1 VQLPTLNSTSNN
13 TYLFPHLDPNG
24 VVYTSLINYDAEQG
38 GCCVDVLMD
47 YSKDGG
53 VTWHGPFAAASDVH
67 VPALTGAG
75 YVNTTFEDGIEETF
89 AVGNHLSPGGHYP
102 VYIAYESKSTGFGNI
117 LLTASYD
124 QGRHWT
130 APIRVNDNAS
140 PTVDEF
146 QPNLA
151 VAPDGT
157 VSVNFYDRRLAC
169 PARGT
174 REALAAGLALDR
186 SNPDYARS
194 LPPYGATD
202 YCINSSVQFYTA
214 NLKPI
219 GHNIRLSRDPWDP
232 QLNAPDRA
240 SSSVPT
246 DTFIGDYFGNVFDGT
261 TDYGTFVSTY
271 NGGNNPQHYQQQVVS
286 TVQIP

>member
-1 VQLPTLNSTSNN
+1 
-13 TYLFPHLDPNG
+13 
-24 VVYTSLINYDAEQG
+24 VYTSLINYDAEHG
-38 GCCVDVLMD
+38 GCCVNVLMD

-53 VTWHGPFAAASDVH
+53 VTWHGPSVAASGVH
-67 VPALTGAG
+67 VPPLTGAG

-89 AVGNHLSPGGHYP
+89 AVGTHLAPSGQYP
-102 VYIAYESKSTGFGNI
+102 VYVAYESKSTGFGNI

-124 QGRHWT
+124 QGQHWT
-130 APIRVNDNAS
+130 APIQVNDNANPS
-140 PTVDEF
+140 VDEF

-174 REALAAGLALDR
+174 PEASAAGLALDR
-186 SNPDYARS
+186 SNPNYGGS
-194 LPPYGATD
+194 LPPYGASD
-202 YCINSSVQFYTA
+202 YCINSSVQFYRADLT
-214 NLKPI
+214 PI
-219 GHNIRLSRDPWDP
+219 GHNIRLSGHPWDP

-240 SSSVPT
+240 SSAVPT

-261 TDYGTFVSTY
+261 VDYATFVSTY
-271 NGGNNPQHYQQQVVS
+271 DGGNNPQHYQQQVVS
-286 TVQIP
+286 AVKIP